1 LIQELSG
8 KWVGYYEYGLGY
20 ELPYFGQRVKYQIE
34 VTFEDDN
41 IIGTASEEKSE
52 YSVDPK
58 ATIKGYIED
67 DLISFVKTY
76 PIKSTIQEDH
86 TIQNSKGEQF
96 VNHTGI
102 LDQDKMV
109 MYGLWTIEIHTIE
122 KDGFYEPNQ
131 CEGIWLLEKQ

>member
-1 LIQELSG
+1 MQELSG

-20 ELPYFGQRVKYQIE
+20 DLPYFGQRVKYQIE

-52 YSVDPK
+52 YSVDSK

-122 KDGFYEPNQ
+122 KDEFYEPNQ
-131 CEGIWLLEKQ
+131 CEGIWLIEKQ